1 MCISVCAGMC
11 VFTSLV
17 LGKLLKQFLINFH
30 PGIFTVYWFVVELY
44 RILKTSVLVE
54 VVGSYILYLIFVAYG
69 SFIIF
74 IVNLCSLCWLS
85 FFPAE
90 FSFCIH
96 FRPTTC
102 WGLHCY
108 RDKNLPR
115 ESKNWRR
122 FVDIEDLFGLFLAHL
137 LICYIVSAARIR
149 LVLNCLLV
157 RLNPAVEVFNLYNV
171 LLHTLCLGLSEFKNF
186 IQLRNVTAQPK
197 NKQ

>member
-1 MCISVCAGMC
+1 M
-11 VFTSLV
+11 
-17 LGKLLKQFLINFH
+17 
-30 PGIFTVYWFVVELY
+30 
-44 RILKTSVLVE
+44 
-54 VVGSYILYLIFVAYG
+54 
-69 SFIIF
+69 
-74 IVNLCSLCWLS
+74 S

-96 FRPTTC
+96 FRPTIC

-122 FVDIEDLFGLFLAHL
+122 FVDSEDLFGLFLAHL

>member
-1 MCISVCAGMC
+1 M
-11 VFTSLV
+11 FFV
-17 LGKLLKQFLINFH
+17 LI
-30 PGIFTVYWFVVELY
+30 
-44 RILKTSVLVE
+44 VL
-54 VVGSYILYLIFVAYG
+54 
-69 SFIIF
+69 
-74 IVNLCSLCWLS
+74 
-85 FFPAE
+85 FPAE

-96 FRPTTC
+96 FRPTIY
-102 WGLHCY
+102 WGSHCF
-108 RDKNLPR
+108 RDKNLSR

-137 LICYIVSAARIR
+137 LICYIVSAARNR